1 MAKKT
6 QAVQIGSVQGIF
18 YSINR
23 GQGKTVA
30 LVSYYHPDQKDRMR
44 RLIIDEEGRSRQYRA
59 PNGKD
64 DPEQLLF
71 AFDYFHE
78 VYALALD
85 DGELTSKALVQLYED
100 IRDGLFPYDCLLVD
114 NAAMFQDDI
123 RLLILEGGKAAAVAL
138 AKAFRGVHAKYQTFL
153 DYKFKLTDTVGI
165 YGLVKAVIE
174 ELLRICQRRGVDVLV
189 ATEAKNVWQNY
200 GTSNMKI
207 LGQTAKVLEPWM
219 KYADFAYELSRTKGS
234 REQGTAELIAIPW
247 ARTDTF
253 NPKNSLPGLPPLF
266 EMKWPSFWEHVLA
279 RKVTTD
285 EEWKQ
290 VEVEKAE
297 SPELDGDPV
306 QELQQAKEE
315 LLLAATRKGIIKGP
329 SDGPGV
335 QVLKELLKAHG
346 LTSDDAL
353 AHKDECLGA
362 VEAWKPPTLPKA
374 PPKSI
379 ITEAE

>member
-30 LVSYYHPDQKDRMR
+30 LVSYYHPDNQGKTR

-71 AFDYFHE
+71 SFDYFHE
-78 VYALALD
+78 VYALALA
-85 DGELTSKALVQLYED
+85 DGELTTKALIQLYED
-100 IRDGLFPYDCLLVD
+100 IRDGNFPYDCLLVD

-123 RLLILEGGKAAAVAL
+123 RLLILEGGKAAAQQL
-138 AKAFRGVHAKYQTFL
+138 AKAFRGVHAKYQGFL
-153 DYKFKLTDTVGI
+153 DFRFKLTDNVGI

-189 ATEAKNVWQNY
+189 ATEAKNVWKDY

-285 EEWKQ
+285 EQWKEI
-290 VEVEKAE
+290 EVEKAE

-306 QELQQAKEE
+306 QELQQAKDE
-315 LLLAATRKGIIKGP
+315 LIAAATLKGITKGR
-329 SDGPGV
+329 SDTVGMA
-335 QVLKELLKAHG
+335 VLIDLLKVDG
-346 LTSDDAL
+346 LAPDDAL
-353 AHKDECLGA
+353 EKKDECLAA
-362 VEAWKPPTLPKA
+362 VESWKPSTPPKA

-379 ITEAE
+379 ITEVE